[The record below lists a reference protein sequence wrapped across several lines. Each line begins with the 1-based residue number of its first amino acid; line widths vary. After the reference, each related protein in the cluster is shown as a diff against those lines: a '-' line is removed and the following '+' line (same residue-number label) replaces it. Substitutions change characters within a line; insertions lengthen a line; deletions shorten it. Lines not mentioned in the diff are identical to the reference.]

1 MNGTHA
7 RMAPRREQGL
17 NAWRRVTP
25 ASALAVGLIA
35 LPCLF
40 WILASWPG
48 NLTEDSLAAIT
59 QIREGRYDDAVPVP
73 YTIYVQVI
81 TFGGRFIPGV
91 MFVQCALFAAALFV
105 LGRSLGARQ
114 KAAGLLAIMQGR
126 AKARYSRPLQA
137 RFVGE

>member
-25 ASALAVGLIA
+25 ASALAVGLIV

-73 YTIYVQVI
+73 YTLYAQVI
-81 TFGGRFIPGV
+81 TLGGRFIPGV
-91 MFVQCALFAAALFV
+91 MFVQC
-105 LGRSLGARQ
+105 S
-114 KAAGLLAIMQGR
+114 
-126 AKARYSRPLQA
+126 P
-137 RFVGE
+137 

>member
-7 RMAPRREQGL
+7 RVAPRREQGL

-40 WILASWPG
+40 WILARWPG
-48 NLTEDSLAAIT
+48 NLTEDSLATIT

-73 YTIYVQVI
+73 YTLYVQVV
-81 TFGGRFIPGV
+81 TLGGRFIPGV
-91 MFVQCALFAAALFV
+91 MFVQCALVAAALYRLFRV
-105 LGRSLGARQ
+105 NRATGAEGLG
-114 KAAGLLAIMQGR
+114 IGR
-126 AKARYSRPLQA
+126 P
-137 RFVGE
+137 

>member
-17 NAWRRVTP
+17 NAWRRVTS
-25 ASALAVGLIA
+25 ASALAVGLIV

-48 NLTEDSLAAIT
+48 NLTEDSLATIT

-73 YTIYVQVI
+73 YPLYVQVV
-81 TFGGRFIPGV
+81 TLGGRFIPGG
-91 MFVQCALFAAALFV
+91 MFAQCALVAALYGV
-105 LGRSLGARQ
+105 GRSLGARQ
-114 KAAGLLAIMQGR
+114 KAAGLLATMQRR
-126 AKARYSRPLQA
+126 AKARHGRPLQA
-137 RFVGE
+137 RVVGE